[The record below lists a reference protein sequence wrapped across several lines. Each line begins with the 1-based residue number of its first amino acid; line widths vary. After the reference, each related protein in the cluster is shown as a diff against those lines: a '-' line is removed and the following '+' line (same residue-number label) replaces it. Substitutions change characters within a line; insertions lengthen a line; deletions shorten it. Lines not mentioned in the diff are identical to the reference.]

1 MPTLRGW
8 IIASVGAAIAV
19 TGRVFGTQALVQLG
33 YALIILLIAAI
44 VVVRIGRHE
53 LGVAR
58 RLSPERARP
67 GEPVSA
73 TIQLDNRGR
82 GSAPLL
88 LVEDRLPHGVSG
100 KARFAVHGIE
110 RGGSR
115 ETSFVLTP
123 GRRGRYQ
130 IGPLDIS
137 VVDPFGMA
145 RLRSGSPIT
154 SALLVHPAI
163 DHLSLPREPG
173 DRRSLVAATSRN
185 PTGTRGEDFY
195 TLREY
200 VEGDDL
206 KRIHWPSTAKRD
218 RYMIRQEETPW
229 HTRATILIDDSADAH
244 DGTGP
249 TSSFERAVSAAASL
263 VEMYHRVGYTYRLTG
278 AVSPGLPPGRGRDHH
293 ARCMDLLA
301 LLQPGGAGEDFLR
314 KKLVEID
321 TTSSPEAALLV
332 VSGSMTDEGALA
344 LAHSSRRFRQATV
357 LLFPAHR
364 FGSHGTKTRWDKE
377 KDLKGVIKV
386 LARSSVRCVAIG
398 PDEPL
403 GAAWNSLWQSKSSG
417 GEGTWGR
424 KPELV

>member
-8 IIASVGAAIAV
+8 IVASVGAAIAI
-19 TGRVFGTQALVQLG
+19 TGRIFGTQVLVQLG

-53 LGVAR
+53 LTVAR
-58 RLSPERARP
+58 KLSPERARP
-67 GEPVSA
+67 GEPVTA
-73 TIQLDNRGR
+73 TIRLDNRGR

-88 LVEDRLPHGVSG
+88 LVEDRLPPGVSG

-115 ETSFVLTP
+115 ETGFVLTP

-137 VVDPFGMA
+137 VVDPFGLA
-145 RLRSGSPIT
+145 RLRSGSPVT
-154 SALLVHPAI
+154 SNLLVHPVVE
-163 DHLSLPREPG
+163 HLTLPKEPG

-229 HTRATILIDDSADAH
+229 HTRATILLDDSADAH
-244 DGTGP
+244 DGSGA
-249 TSSFERAVSAAASL
+249 TSSFERAVSGAASL

-278 AVSPGLPPGRGRDHH
+278 AISPGLPPGRGRDHH

-301 LLQPGGAGEDFLR
+301 LLQPEGKGEDPLR
-314 KKLVEID
+314 KKLMEID
-321 TTSSPEAALLV
+321 ATSSPEAALLV

-344 LAHSSRRFRQATV
+344 LAHSSRRFRQTTV

-364 FGSHGTKTRWDKE
+364 FGSLATKTRWEKE
-377 KDLKGVIKV
+377 KELKAVVKV
-386 LARSSVRCVAIG
+386 LARASVRCVAIG

-403 GAAWNSLWQSKSSG
+403 VAAWSSLWQSNSAG